1 MITIEHSVVIN
12 RPIEDVFAF
21 LSNIENESQWQ
32 NRAGG
37 ISPNF
42 PGARWVWAPRA
53 EKYASFLA
61 AGWSRLMRSP
71 STSRTGSLDSRP
83 PQGPYR
89 WRGGYTLES
98 AEGGT
103 KLNFLM
109 QGEAGGFFK
118 LAEPI
123 LARMVRRTDR
133 VRLRQPEGT
142 CWRPGLT
149 AANDLS
155 AVVW

>member
-32 NRAGG
+32 TGLVESAQ
-37 ISPNF
+37 
-42 PGARWVWAPRA
+42 
-53 EKYASFLA
+53 
-61 AGWSRLMRSP
+61 
-71 STSRTGSLDSRP
+71 TS
-83 PQGPYR
+83 QGPLGVGTTGREVRQFLGRRMESTYEITQYEQNR
-89 WRGGYTLES
+89 KLGFKTTSGPIPMEGGYTLES

-103 KLNFLM
+103 KLDFLM

-123 LARMVRRTDR
+123 LARMVRRQIESDFGN
-133 VRLRQPEGT
+133 LK
-142 CWRPGLT
+142 
-149 AANDLS
+149 DLLE
-155 AVVW
+155 ARADGG